1 MKTILIAGAATSL
14 LTASAF
20 AADLGVPPLAPAPPP
35 PFTWTN
41 CYAGLQAG
49 GGWGEKDLTDTA
61 LALAPTI
68 SGFTSANLSISGY
81 MLGGQ
86 TGCNYQFAP
95 NWVAGIEGS
104 VTGGNVGGSTAV
116 AITQPAAI
124 PGDNATFNST
134 TDLLM
139 SATGRIGYTWDRWML
154 YAKGG
159 LGAAWDRYDIPG
171 TFMGVQYDLQGS
183 ETRLGW
189 TAGAGVEWAFS
200 NDWSVKLE
208 YDYYGFGQRNVTFVE
223 QFTATP
229 GPENIKQSIQV
240 VTLGV
245 NLHISPW

>member
-1 MKTILIAGAATSL
+1 
-14 LTASAF
+14 
-20 AADLGVPPLAPAPPP
+20 
-35 PFTWTN
+35 
-41 CYAGLQAG
+41 
-49 GGWGEKDLTDTA
+49 
-61 LALAPTI
+61 
-68 SGFTSANLSISGY
+68 
-81 MLGGQ
+81 
-86 TGCNYQFAP
+86 
-95 NWVAGIEGS
+95 
-104 VTGGNVGGSTAV
+104 
-116 AITQPAAI
+116 
-124 PGDNATFNST
+124 
-134 TDLLM
+134 M

-229 GPENIKQSIQV
+229 GPESIKQNIQV

-245 NLHISPW
+245 NLHISPWW